1 MERILARAKKVAEAA
16 DVFVVVSE
24 ETPVQ
29 FEANRLKNI
38 QSKQSTTVALRVVCN
53 GRIGYAAATS
63 LEDGQHLVDMA
74 VAAAQ
79 FGMAAKFELPVVRSY
94 PEIDIFDIDTESVSL
109 EAMIKLGEELIGKLR
124 KHTPTLLCN
133 ASISKDVM
141 SVRIMNSRG
150 GQASYKMT
158 ISGLGVWGN
167 LIRGTD
173 MLFVGD
179 SESSCHPILESD
191 TIAKAV
197 IQRLELASR
206 MATVSTRSLP
216 VVFTPDGVASAI
228 IPSLMAAFNG
238 KLVLEGASPIGSKLG
253 QKVFDKKL
261 QVWDDPTRDYRPTSR
276 PCDDEGVAS
285 RRTPLIEEGV
295 VTNFLYDLQTAALA
309 HTRSTGNGS
318 RGRGGL
324 PSPSPSAFVI
334 APGKVTLDEMISDI
348 KDGLVVD
355 ELMGADQGNI
365 LGGDFSGNILLGYKV
380 ENGKITGRVKDT
392 MVSGNIYQLL
402 KEITAI
408 GSEAKWVGGSLFIP
422 PLYFSGVSV
431 ASKGKK

>member
-1 MERILARAKKVAEAA
+1 MERILARAKKVAEVA

-53 GRIGYAAATS
+53 GRVGYAAATS

-94 PEIDIFDIDTESVSL
+94 PKIDIYDTSTESVSL
-109 EAMIKLGEELIGKLR
+109 EAMIKLGEELVGKLR
-124 KHTPTLLCN
+124 KHTPELLCN
-133 ASISKDVM
+133 ASISKDVV
-141 SVRIMNSRG
+141 SVHIMNSRG
-150 GQASYKMT
+150 GQANYKMT

-197 IQRLELASR
+197 IQRLELASNR
-206 MATVSTRSLP
+206 ANAPTGSLP
-216 VVFTPDGVASAI
+216 VVFTPDGVASAFI
-228 IPSLMAAFNG
+228 SPLMAAFNG
-238 KLVLEGASPIGSKLG
+238 QLVLEGASPIGSKLG
-253 QKVFDKKL
+253 RKVFDEKL
-261 QVWDDPTRDYRPTSR
+261 QLWDDPTMAYRPTSR

-285 RRTPLIEEGV
+285 QRTPLIEQGV
-295 VTNFLYDLQTAALA
+295 VTNFFYDLQTAALT

-324 PSPSPSAFVI
+324 PSPSPSAFII
-334 APGKVTLDEMISDI
+334 APGKVTLGEIIGDI
-348 KDGLVVD
+348 KEGLVVD

-380 ENGKITGRVKDT
+380 ENGKIIGRVKDT

-408 GSEAKWVGGSLFIP
+408 GSEVKWVGGSLYLP

-431 ASKGKK
+431 ASKG